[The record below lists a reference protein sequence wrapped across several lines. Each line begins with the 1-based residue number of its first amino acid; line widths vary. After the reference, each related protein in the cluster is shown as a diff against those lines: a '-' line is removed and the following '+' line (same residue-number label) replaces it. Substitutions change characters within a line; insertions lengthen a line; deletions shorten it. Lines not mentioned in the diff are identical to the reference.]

1 MLKNALNTDIEN
13 IYNNQINF
21 FSQQKTLPI
30 KYRREVLKKLLF
42 SIRGNEKKIH
52 AALYNDLRKSGF
64 ESLTTETILVEK
76 EIKKMIKMLPVW
88 SRAKRV
94 SSSLLNFPSRDFIV
108 PEPYGNVLIITPWN
122 YPFQLAMTPLVGA
135 VAAGNT
141 VVLKPSESSEN
152 TSLIVSE
159 IINSVFDSS
168 HVSVIQGDASVAST
182 LLKKRWDYIFYTGST
197 AVGKIVAKAA
207 AENLTPT
214 TLELGGKSPC
224 IIDETVPIKKT
235 AKRIV
240 WSKYIN
246 CGQTCIAP
254 DYLVVQK
261 NIKSILVN
269 NLINEI
275 KSAFGKNPI
284 NSPDYGRI
292 IHKKH
297 FDKLKLSLKNQ
308 KILYGGIQDEKQ
320 LYFGPTLVDEPPN
333 ESILMQEEIFGP
345 ILPIISFDSENQMH
359 QIFKGREKPLAF
371 YIFSNKKRFV
381 NNVFKRYSFGGGV
394 ANDAIVHFAND
405 NLPFGGV
412 GNSGMG
418 EYHGKYS
425 FKIFSHYKPIVKRS
439 FLFDLPQRYAPYPKS
454 LSFLKFLINRL

>member
-1 MLKNALNTDIEN
+1 MIKNALSTDIEN
-13 IYNNQINF
+13 IYNNQKKI
-21 FSQQKTLPI
+21 FSEQKTLSI
-30 KYRREVLKKLLF
+30 DYRVKKLKQLLF
-42 SIRGNEKKIH
+42 AIRENESKIH
-52 AALYNDLRKSGF
+52 DALFKDLRKSGF

-76 EIKKMIKMLPVW
+76 EIKKMIKMLPTW

-94 SSSLLNFPSRDFIV
+94 RSSLLNFPSRDFIV

-141 VVLKPSESSEN
+141 VVLKPSESSIK

-159 IINSVFDSS
+159 IINSVFESS
-168 HVSVIQGDASVAST
+168 HVSVIQGDASVASI

-197 AVGKIVAKAA
+197 QVGKIVAKAA

-224 IIDETVPIKKT
+224 IIDESVPIKKT
-235 AKRIV
+235 AKRII

-261 NIKSILVN
+261 SIKSILVN

-275 KSAFGKNPI
+275 KSAFGDNPI
-284 NSPDYGRI
+284 NSSDYGRI

-297 FDKLKLSLKNQ
+297 FDKLSSSLNGQ
-308 KILYGGIQDEKQ
+308 KILYGGVTDVKQ
-320 LYFGPTLVDEPPN
+320 LYFSPTIVDEPTN
-333 ESILMQEEIFGP
+333 ESDLMQQEIFGP
-345 ILPIISFDSENQMH
+345 ILPIVSFGSEDEMH
-359 QIFKGREKPLAF
+359 QILKGKEKPLAF

-381 NNVFKRYSFGGGV
+381 NNIFSKYSFGGGV

>member
-1 MLKNALNTDIEN
+1 M
-13 IYNNQINF
+13 QINPPDNFLEKIYRNQRSF
-21 FSQQKTLPI
+21 FSKQKTLPI
-30 KYRREVLKKLLF
+30 KYRRDLLKKFLTT
-42 SIRGNEKKIH
+42 IRANEKRIH
-52 AALYNDLRKSGF
+52 NALYQDLRKSGF

-76 EIKKMIKMLPVW
+76 EIKKMIRMLPVW
-88 SRAKRV
+88 SKPKRV
-94 SSSLLNFPSRDFIV
+94 KSSLLNFPSRDYIL

-122 YPFQLAMTPLVGA
+122 YPFQLAMTPLIGA

-141 VVLKPSESSEN
+141 VLLKPSESSQN
-152 TSLIVSE
+152 TSLIVAE
-159 IINSVFDSS
+159 IVNSVFDSS
-168 HVSVIQGDASVAST
+168 HVSVVQGDSSVASK
-182 LLKKRWDYIFYTGST
+182 LLEKRWDYIFYTGST

-207 AENLTPT
+207 AEYLTPT

-224 IIDETVPIKKT
+224 IVDETIPIKKT
-235 AKRIV
+235 AKRII

-254 DYLVVQK
+254 DYLLVH
-261 NIKSILVN
+261 NSIKSILVD
-269 NLINEI
+269 NLIHQI

-284 NSPDYGRI
+284 KSPDYGRI

-297 FDKLKLSLKNQ
+297 FEKLKSLLNKQ
-308 KILYGGIQDEKQ
+308 KILHGGIENEKE
-320 LYFGPTLVDEPPN
+320 LYLSPTLVDEPSI
-333 ESILMQEEIFGP
+333 ESNLMQEEIFGP
-345 ILPIISFDSENQMH
+345 ILPIIGFDSEEDVH
-359 QIFKGREKPLAF
+359 EILKGREKPLAF
-371 YIFSNKKRFV
+371 YIFSKKRKFI
-381 NNVFKRYSFGGGV
+381 NNMFKRYSFGGGV
-394 ANDAIVHFAND
+394 LNDAIVHFAND

-425 FKIFSHYKPIVKRS
+425 FKIFSHYKPVVKRS